1 MGHRALLS
9 TPCPHPTQLYIC
21 WKALLK
27 SFPKMYEALR
37 RDAAQRNSD
46 RRRRTKNG
54 TLRLVVFDFSTSG
67 TSHRSQRIP
76 PFKTGPFACALCT
89 SMRNMSRP
97 GATPPVKVQGAGCLT
112 INVIAARQQHPARLA
127 LRARL
132 FGRVIHGTARCTSQV
147 VPFKY
152 AQLTLAVAAEV
163 PQKCP
168 LEHSSA
174 PSSPSRVSP
183 SFAVTK

>member
-1 MGHRALLS
+1 MGHDALLS

-27 SFPKMYEALR
+27 SFLKMYGALR
-37 RDAAQRNSD
+37 RYEAQRNSD
-46 RRRRTKNG
+46 RRRKTKNG
-54 TLRLVVFDFSTSG
+54 TPLRLVVFDFSTSG

-112 INVIAARQQHPARLA
+112 INVIAARQQYTAMLA

-147 VPFKY
+147 TVIDQP
-152 AQLTLAVAAEV
+152 A
-163 PQKCP
+163 
-168 LEHSSA
+168 
-174 PSSPSRVSP
+174 SPSHLLASGGRECERSRD
-183 SFAVTK
+183 SI